1 MGNDSSPHLSPNL
14 HLIVQIKMPK
24 CLSRSGTGVLN
35 TLLGLGALEHAA
47 RAQVEG
53 RGVGEGGEH
62 ADRDDESDGGVHL
75 EYSFGEAEMNEKGAQ
90 ALRKLFSVILEC
102 KEIQG
107 PDSGATI
114 LLL

>member
-1 MGNDSSPHLSPNL
+1 
-14 HLIVQIKMPK
+14 MPK
-24 CLSRSGTGVLN
+24 CISRSGTGRLN

-75 EYSFGEAEMNEKGAQ
+75 EYSFGDAEMNEKGAQ
-90 ALRKLFSVILEC
+90 ALRKLFIVILEC
-102 KEIQG
+102 KESMANENCTVRW
-107 PDSGATI
+107 DLKKT
-114 LLL
+114 